1 MLPQH
6 PYFQKSRAEQK
17 RFQRNLVLGSV
28 LLILLAGAVLYLV
41 GLLLLIPLV
50 VALVLSIIAPFIDVP
65 GLVRTGKMRYY
76 SPFLLCEVEK
86 NQTLNL
92 HAGTLF
98 DFYFMFPKA
107 MPAAERKRLAH
118 AGMIEGLLNLIA
130 HHENNESPPLK
141 VRTTSYILNQRS
153 ARKLG
158 LERQPTDLLQKLILH
173 YNYFNLMASYSLL
186 SRRLSFPSVGSV
198 QTFEGDMAALIERKP
213 YLEKI
218 RNSRRLAQ
226 PFDQ

>member
-28 LLILLAGAVLYLV
+28 LLIVLAGAVLYLV

-50 VALVLSIIAPFIDVP
+50 LVLLLSIIAPFIDVP
-65 GLVRTGKMRYY
+65 GLVGAGKMRYY
-76 SPFLLCEVEK
+76 SPFLLCEAEK
-86 NQTLNL
+86 NQKLNL

-118 AGMIEGLLNLIA
+118 AGMIEGLLNLISC
-130 HHENNESPPLK
+130 HENSERPKLK
-141 VRTTSYILNQRS
+141 VRTTTYILNQRS

-158 LERQPTDLLQKLILH
+158 LEKQPTDLLHTLILY

-186 SRRLSFPSVGSV
+186 NRRLSFPSVRSI
-198 QTFEGDMAALIERKP
+198 QTFEGDMAALIKRKP

-218 RNSRRLAQ
+218 RNSRRLAR
-226 PFDQ
+226 PFE

>member
-1 MLPQH
+1 VLPEH
-6 PYFQKSRAEQK
+6 PYFQKSGAEKK
-17 RFQRNLVLGSV
+17 RFQRNLVLGSF
-28 LLILLAGAVLYLV
+28 LLIILAGALLYLV

-50 VALVLSIIAPFIDVP
+50 IALLLSIIAPFIDVP
-65 GLVRTGKMRYY
+65 GMVRAGKMRYF
-76 SPFLLCEVEK
+76 SPFLLCEAEK

-107 MPAAERKRLAH
+107 MPAAARKRLAH

-158 LERQPTDLLQKLILH
+158 LEKQPTDLLQNMILY
-173 YNYFNLMASYSLL
+173 YNYFNLMASYCLL
-186 SRRLSFPSVGSV
+186 NRRLGFPSVKSV
-198 QTFEGDMAALIERKP
+198 QTFEADMAALIERKP

-218 RNSRRLAQ
+218 RSSRRLAR
-226 PFDQ
+226 PFE